1 MGLTHQRKNL
11 ISDCHQQHFDSVFR
25 RATTLPDDRRS

>member
-1 MGLTHQRKNL
+1 M
-11 ISDCHQQHFDSVFR
+11 SDRHQQHFDSVFR